1 MDANEIG
8 TIIGAIAAAVT
19 TVATVIGGIIVKIE
33 NAKRQS
39 KGIHTCVLTGRKL
52 KKNPKNK
59 KPE

>member
-19 TVATVIGGIIVKIE
+19 TVATVIGSIIVKIE

-52 KKNPKNK
+52 KRK
-59 KPE
+59 KEAK